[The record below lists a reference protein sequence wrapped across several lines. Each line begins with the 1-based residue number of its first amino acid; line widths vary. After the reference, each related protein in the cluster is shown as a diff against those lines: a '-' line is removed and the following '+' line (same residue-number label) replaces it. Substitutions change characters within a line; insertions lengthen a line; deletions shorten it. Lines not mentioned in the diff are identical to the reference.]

1 MKKQFVSPKGVYEWP
16 SYSQV
21 VRVGNTIY
29 VSGQT
34 GVNEQGKME
43 NGFEA
48 QALKAF
54 ENMGLALKSV
64 GASFKDVVKLN
75 GYFRNYTENREK
87 YHEIRSRFFSPP
99 LPAATNVQASLAFP
113 EMLLEVEAVAVVDE
127 EDN

>member
-1 MKKQFVSPKGVYEWP
+1 MKKQFISPKGVYEWP

-21 VRVGNTIY
+21 VRVDNTIY
-29 VSGQT
+29 VSGQV
-34 GVNEQGKME
+34 GMDEQGKLE
-43 NGFEA
+43 SGFEA

-54 ENMGLALKSV
+54 ENMDLVLKSV

-75 GYFRNYTENREK
+75 GYFKSYLENREK

-99 LPAATNVQASLAFP
+99 LPAATNIQATLAFP
-113 EMLLEVEAVAVVDE
+113 EVLLELEAVAVVDG